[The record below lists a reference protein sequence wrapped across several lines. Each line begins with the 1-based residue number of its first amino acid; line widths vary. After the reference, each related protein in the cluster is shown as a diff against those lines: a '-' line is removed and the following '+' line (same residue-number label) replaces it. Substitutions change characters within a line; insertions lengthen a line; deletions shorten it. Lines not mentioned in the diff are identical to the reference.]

1 MTTAADLADLTRLA
15 AILRLQNDSFFH
27 AVADKIDAY
36 RDGQFDSLD
45 AALGIKRGPGMRTPD
60 TPDTI
65 ARYKRR
71 NAAIVAASDKY
82 PGTPAEIGRALHSA
96 LLRYQQSR
104 WQWEKDQ
111 MDAPPN
117 HLHFWTI
124 LAASDGQFPGAM
136 RLAQII
142 RHRK

>member
-1 MTTAADLADLTRLA
+1 
-15 AILRLQNDSFFH
+15 
-27 AVADKIDAY
+27 
-36 RDGQFDSLD
+36 
-45 AALGIKRGPGMRTPD
+45 MRTPD
-60 TPDTI
+60 TV

-71 NAAIVAASDKY
+71 DAAIVAASDKY
-82 PGTPAEIGRALHSA
+82 PGTPAEKGRALHSA
-96 LLRYQQSR
+96 LLRYQQFR
-104 WQWEKDQ
+104 WRREKDQ

-142 RHRK
+142 RRRK